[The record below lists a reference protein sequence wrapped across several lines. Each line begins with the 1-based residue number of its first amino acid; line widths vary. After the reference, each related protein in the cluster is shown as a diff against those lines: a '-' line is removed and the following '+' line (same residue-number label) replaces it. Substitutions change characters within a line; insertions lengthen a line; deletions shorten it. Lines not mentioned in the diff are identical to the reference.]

1 MGGFL
6 GHDGLTGPGR
16 ACRRQGPAL
25 RVAFLVP
32 RLSNIVRNM
41 TDEMIAALAQ
51 EAAGPIE
58 VPNLTRGAVREG
70 LHARRHYLRA
80 VQGARQS
87 Q

>member
-1 MGGFL
+1 MTGSPVRDVL
-6 GHDGLTGPGR
+6 ADGKAPPCASLSSCR
-16 ACRRQGPAL
+16 A
-25 RVAFLVP
+25 
-32 RLSNIVRNM
+32 LSNIVRNM